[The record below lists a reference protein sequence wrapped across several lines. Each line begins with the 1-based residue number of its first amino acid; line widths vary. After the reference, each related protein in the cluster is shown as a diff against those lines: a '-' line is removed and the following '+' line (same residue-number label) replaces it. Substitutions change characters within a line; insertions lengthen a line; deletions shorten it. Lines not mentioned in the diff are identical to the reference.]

1 MSKRKVAEYGQ
12 LADVKSK
19 SSFIHYTQHVTGP
32 SAIRVSLA
40 VLTWFSGPYLVRWFE
55 IPVLF

>member
-1 MSKRKVAEYGQ
+1 MLKVKA
-12 LADVKSK
+12 LLSTTH
-19 SSFIHYTQHVTGP
+19 SMVTGP

-40 VLTWFSGPYLVRWFE
+40 VLTWFLGPYLVRWFE